1 MTTITTDSDLYQ
13 TLGLAR
19 TLEDTKDDQLQLT
32 DFLDLM
38 VTELTHQDPFKPM
51 DNTEMATQISQFA
64 TVSGINQLNDSFS
77 NLAGSLL
84 SNQAL
89 QATNLVGRDVL
100 VPSDIGYYTTGSTLD
115 GVVNLDQSA
124 SNVTVRVYDASGALV
139 RELGLGTLSAG
150 ETAFSWDGLTDSG
163 TYAPTGYYQVVT
175 QATVGDETVTP
186 LTMLEAR
193 VNSVSIGSSGQDL
206 VLNLDGLGSIS
217 FNDVA
222 EIH

>member
-1 MTTITTDSDLYQ
+1 MSTINTESNLFQ

-19 TLEDTKDDQLQLT
+19 TLEETKDDQLQLT

-77 NLAGSLL
+77 DLAGSLL

-100 VPSDIGYYTTGSTLD
+100 VPSDIGYYTSGSTLD
-115 GVVNLDQSA
+115 GVLSLDESA
-124 SNVTVRVYDASGALV
+124 SDVTVRVYDISGSLV
-139 RELGLGTLSAG
+139 RELDLGTCTAG
-150 ETAFSWDGLTDSG
+150 TIEFSWDGLTDSD
-163 TYAPTGYYQVVT
+163 TYAPTGYYQVVA
-175 QATVGDETVTP
+175 QATSGDETVTP
-186 LTMLEAR
+186 LTLLEAR
-193 VNSVSIGSSGQDL
+193 VNSVSIGSSAEDL